1 MSSKNKTNKK
11 NMSKNKKGSKTN
23 KNMDIDNIHNFIDKI
38 CLSSLNTN
46 FEKLIVAY
54 EPIWAIG
61 TGLIPEVSEISK
73 IHDFI
78 RVRLVELY
86 GSNASNIPLLYGGSV
101 NGSNAS
107 EIFNVNNVNGALIG
121 GASLSFEK
129 LAPIIRAIENTGP

>member
-1 MSSKNKTNKK
+1 
-11 NMSKNKKGSKTN
+11 
-23 KNMDIDNIHNFIDKI
+23 
-38 CLSSLNTN
+38 LEQQLLESLANNTN
-46 FEKLIVAY
+46 SEKLIVAY

-73 IHDFI
+73 IHDFL

-86 GSNASNIPLLYGGSV
+86 GSNASTIPLLYGGSV

-107 EIFNVNNVNGALIG
+107 EIFNVNNVNGALVG

-129 LAPIIRAIENTGP
+129 FAPIIRAIENTGP